1 MECCAQYAPD
11 KEIDVYGRKCRTEG
25 CGKQPSLG
33 VPGTNTVEYC
43 TEHAPDPMVGVF
55 SRKCRTKGCV
65 KGQSFGVAGTKTGE
79 YCTQNAANGMV
90 DACSRKCRA
99 GDCDKKPPF
108 RVTNTRTM
116 EYCAQ
121 HARLN
126 CVVEAYGKVE
136 VGPHHSGKET
146 IGNIIPND
154 ANHQT
159 VHPPATTSP
168 PSDSSQGSHKRVRYP
183 ETTSAASMRP
193 ISRELAGGAR
203 TMPDI
208 VGQTSPVKRESSL
221 KTEVQL
227 SL

>member
-1 MECCAQYAPD
+1 
-11 KEIDVYGRKCRTEG
+11 
-25 CGKQPSLG
+25 
-33 VPGTNTVEYC
+33 
-43 TEHAPDPMVGVF
+43 
-55 SRKCRTKGCV
+55 
-65 KGQSFGVAGTKTGE
+65 
-79 YCTQNAANGMV
+79 
-90 DACSRKCRA
+90 
-99 GDCDKKPPF
+99 
-108 RVTNTRTM
+108 M

-126 CVVEAYGKVE
+126 CGVEAYGEVE

-146 IGNIIPND
+146 IGNIIPNN
-154 ANHQT
+154 AKHQT
-159 VHPPATTSP
+159 VHPSATTSP
-168 PSDSSQGSHKRVRYP
+168 PSEGSQGSRKRVRYP